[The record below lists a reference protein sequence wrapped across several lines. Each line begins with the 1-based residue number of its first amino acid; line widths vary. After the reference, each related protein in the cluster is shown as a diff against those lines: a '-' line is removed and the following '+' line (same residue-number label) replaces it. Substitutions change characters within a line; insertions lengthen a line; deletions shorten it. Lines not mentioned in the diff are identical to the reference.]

1 MQLFDQIPAQE
12 AIDPLLFEII
22 EVINQD
28 RKILK
33 VNAENGQLCQSYNI
47 TFLHTSN
54 GTLNTAY
61 MHSISR

>member
-12 AIDPLLFEII
+12 AVDPLLFEII

-47 TFLHTSN
+47 AFLHTSN